1 MRYWYIIG
9 VLLSLAIIIF
19 GEVFYI
25 YSENNILLKY
35 IEIMGWLL
43 FLILSI
49 IRAVKSRRK
58 E

>member
-19 GEVFYI
+19 GEIFYI

-49 IRAVKSRRK
+49 IRVVKSRRK